1 MINYIMHN
9 KEYALE
15 LVQEKLNG
23 ENNFSYSQ
31 IGNMTGYTK
40 KQIYRFSQQLNK
52 KDIDSVLVHGLINKP
67 SNNSATNKEIEF
79 IKNFKESEYPVISIQ
94 QFMDI
99 YHEDIIWNPKMKNIV
114 KENNLKQRS
123 YSFFE
128 SLYEKFDWPK
138 PIRHRGFYANYT
150 SHPIREPMPNRGIL
164 IQIDGTPHDWFQNGK
179 KFSLHLA
186 IDNATG
192 EILAGWFMP
201 TECLEGYVRML
212 EIILTKHGIPENIYC
227 DRHTI
232 LVSVKDG
239 NLTQFGH
246 MCDDIGIN
254 IIPAYSAPAKGKVE
268 EKNEVIQNRLI
279 NDIRRFNIKSYEQL
293 NKWFNDYYID
303 YLNHKFS
310 YEPKEL
316 ESHFVPLENADLSN
330 ILCIREERKMLSGNV
345 ISYKNNY
352 YRILDEKGND
362 KQIFKGTSLLVYE
375 NVITEVV
382 RVKYYGKFYNT
393 LQIEGHL
400 QDPEKRKQRK
410 VYNQKILEQVLNEKD
425 ERLKARANKVS
436 S

>member
-1 MINYIMHN
+1 MHN

-15 LVQEKLNG
+15 LVQERLNG

-52 KDIDSVLVHGLINKP
+52 KDIDSGLVHGLINKP

-79 IKNFKESEYPVISIQ
+79 IKNFKESEYPIISIQ

-186 IDNATG
+186 IDDATG

-279 NDIRRFNIKSYEQL
+279 NDIRRFNIKTYEQL
-293 NKWFNDYYID
+293 KKWFNDY
-303 YLNHKFS
+303 
-310 YEPKEL
+310 
-316 ESHFVPLENADLSN
+316 N
-330 ILCIREERKMLSGNV
+330 I
-345 ISYKNNY
+345 Y
-352 YRILDEKGND
+352 Y
-362 KQIFKGTSLLVYE
+362 
-375 NVITEVV
+375 
-382 RVKYYGKFYNT
+382 
-393 LQIEGHL
+393 
-400 QDPEKRKQRK
+400 
-410 VYNQKILEQVLNEKD
+410 
-425 ERLKARANKVS
+425 
-436 S
+436 

>member
-1 MINYIMHN
+1 MSTLILYTILRREMINYIMHN

-67 SNNSATNKEIEF
+67 SNNSAINKEIEF
-79 IKNFKESEYPVISIQ
+79 IKNFKESEYPIISIQ

-138 PIRHRGFYANYT
+138 PIRHSGFYANYT

-186 IDNATG
+186 IDDATG

-268 EKNEVIQNRLI
+268 EKNEVIQNRL
-279 NDIRRFNIKSYEQL
+279 N
-293 NKWFNDYYID
+293 
-303 YLNHKFS
+303 
-310 YEPKEL
+310 
-316 ESHFVPLENADLSN
+316 
-330 ILCIREERKMLSGNV
+330 
-345 ISYKNNY
+345 
-352 YRILDEKGND
+352 
-362 KQIFKGTSLLVYE
+362 
-375 NVITEVV
+375 
-382 RVKYYGKFYNT
+382 
-393 LQIEGHL
+393 
-400 QDPEKRKQRK
+400 
-410 VYNQKILEQVLNEKD
+410 
-425 ERLKARANKVS
+425 
-436 S
+436 